1 LRIPYKVGRYG
12 TWTLLVLAAIGG
24 LGTLARAVHP
34 PRPKVEFPL
43 PNAAAALA
51 VQTAVDVVSTGDAA
65 NRTTT
70 LSNLG
75 LSVQDAK
82 PIESVKV
89 TRATPLD
96 PKVLSSQME
105 IVPVALWETVSG
117 GASETGNNGPQTQVQ
132 EVDVL
137 VVTDGKSVAVGGL
150 WMEPANF
157 ITTYSPSGKT
167 PTPDEQ
173 TFIQD
178 FVQAWFG
185 GQPTTND
192 VVAGV
197 SLPTLPFT
205 TSSVQLEQVLLQAGS
220 KTEPQLYVSLQAE
233 NPATGLWV
241 PLAMEITLEQ
251 QAGHWMVK
259 GVETL

>member
-1 LRIPYKVGRYG
+1 M
-12 TWTLLVLAAIGG
+12 
-24 LGTLARAVHP
+24 
-34 PRPKVEFPL
+34 

-70 LSNLG
+70 LSSLG

-82 PIESVKV
+82 PTSSVKV
-89 TRATPLD
+89 TQATPLD

-117 GASETGNNGPQTQVQ
+117 GTTGNAPQTQVQ

-137 VVTDGKSVAVGGL
+137 VVTNGQSVAVGGL

-205 TSSVQLEQVLLQAGS
+205 TSNVQLEQVLLQGGA

-233 NPATGLWV
+233 NPSTGLWV
-241 PLAMEITLEQ
+241 PLAMEVTLEQ
-251 QAGHWMVK
+251 QAGHWMIRS
-259 GVETL
+259 VETL